1 MAQVRMT
8 ADALRASLSLP
19 KSALPMRA
27 NAATREALAQVR
39 VSRDGY
45 VRQLEARKG
54 RPTFVLHDGPPYAN
68 GNAHMGHLLNKTI
81 KDAINRH
88 AMLRGKRVVYIP
100 GWDCHGL
107 PIEHKALQSVDDPD
121 AARMRPWVVRPQARS
136 VALGALADQARDC
149 ERWGVAADWAAV
161 GAAAA
166 DPAAGGAEGA
176 SAGAAT
182 RGVWPGSYRTLDPA
196 YEGMQLRLLRSLI
209 ARGLVFRGLRP
220 VHWSPSSLTA
230 VAEAE
235 LEYADDHVSTAAWV
249 RFDLASLDHADAA
262 SLPPQLA
269 ETLAASANGG
279 SAGVSLAAWT
289 TTPWTLPA
297 NEALCVHPRLRYVA
311 AAVEA
316 DEGPLPRGHLL
327 VVAETRLAEVEEALW
342 PGADAEAPDG
352 ADSGAPAGAAARPRR
367 LRVVGSPFDGAALVG
382 ARCRHPL
389 AEADPDTYGPA
400 ARLPPVLAGGHV
412 TDESGS
418 GVVHTAPGHGAED
431 WQCVLESA
439 SPQLSGAAAAVEGGA
454 EGAVGAAW
462 LPADAARAGA
472 VRAMAAELVGLGP
485 SGAVNRVRC
494 PVDAAGRFTAEAG
507 WDLEGVDATTAGSQ
521 RVLEGLSSASCLL
534 ASAEHRHRYP
544 IDWRTKQ
551 PIMTRAT
558 WQWFASAEA
567 LHEAACAALDDVTMV
582 PPAGR
587 ARLEAAV
594 RGRKAWCISR
604 QRSWGVPIPVHY
616 AGGDGSAGEGSPEL
630 GDDVLAA
637 AEELVTRCGAGAWWT
652 AAADGALPA
661 AREDLRAMAREG
673 ALERGRDT
681 LDVWFD
687 SGASWLAAWA
697 GREGSEAELGRGDDA
712 ARALPVA
719 EPGAAA
725 GGSPLQGIRADVVFE
740 GSDQHRG
747 WFQSSLLTAVA
758 AAPEGSAPRAPFG
771 AVVTHGFVLDA
782 EGRKM
787 SKSLGNVVAPAELIE
802 ARDGA
807 PAGGQ
812 AAGAAGTP
820 AKGTASNGKPAKG
833 KPAKSKPAKG
843 KGRGRPA
850 ALDGG
855 LGADVVRQWAAATD
869 YTTDVVLA
877 EQPLA
882 SAADGVRRIR
892 NVSRFLLGAVTP
904 RAVRLWEGDGAW
916 SELAARLADDH
927 SGVDATAPLIE
938 AWAAAAPSADSLL
951 QLEPGAA
958 ARAPAGPLER
968 LVLHRLRRTAEA
980 ADDAIGSRF
989 STARA
994 VAELQSFLSN
1004 DVSALLV
1011 DASKDAL
1018 YAGLPAQWRRA
1029 SAQAAAWHVLR
1040 GVALLT
1046 SPITPFLADEVFQ
1059 ASALPVLCRG
1069 EAPELGG
1076 RDLARDPLAPG
1087 ATLVDAI
1094 TAMGPSGWEVAVPSC
1109 WRDDSLEAENRFGGV
1124 ELLRSLASHARE
1136 EARRAGAVRSDL
1148 ETAATVV
1155 VEEGSPLAEAAR
1167 WMAGQGAFTS
1177 GAQLAEAGGFDPAAY
1192 PGLEPLCDVLRVSEA
1207 TIAEVPSGTVA
1218 AAAREL
1224 GGFVAHIATDTA
1236 RHAGQAAVV
1245 VAAAPGRNW
1254 GARRLGQPVKDVV
1267 RLLLA
1272 KGADPEAGS
1281 EESWPPL
1288 HCAAF
1293 HGHVDVVR
1301 LLLDHGADILSY
1313 DKFDNPVLCLPAR
1326 AGRAEVV
1333 QLLVDRGADPFAT
1346 SHDGWNYV
1354 VDVARNGEVETC
1366 ERLLNRIADPVEY
1379 GENCQAALA
1388 ASSRAH
1394 RWEVVEMLL
1403 GRGIKVGH
1411 EFPAGNHAL
1420 RYAACQGRRDD
1431 VKLLLDL
1438 GAEPTLADEDG
1449 NTALLLASRNGHLE
1463 TVRLLLDR
1471 GGAVDSK
1478 DKRGN
1483 TALLRALSSRR
1494 PHVAR
1499 LLVERGANVHAKNA
1513 RGQSPLFLAAW
1524 FGDVESLRL
1533 LLLRSADVN
1542 VKCNLGITPLHAAVF
1557 HGFEEAIELLLYH
1570 GADVGAKSARGLT
1583 PADKTTNPNHLRL
1596 LADPERFLRWYRR
1609 GNLAMWW
1616 VAG

>member
-1 MAQVRMT
+1 M
-8 ADALRASLSLP
+8 
-19 KSALPMRA
+19 
-27 NAATREALAQVR
+27 
-39 VSRDGY
+39 
-45 VRQLEARKG
+45 
-54 RPTFVLHDGPPYAN
+54 
-68 GNAHMGHLLNKTI
+68 
-81 KDAINRH
+81 
-88 AMLRGKRVVYIP
+88 
-100 GWDCHGL
+100 
-107 PIEHKALQSVDDPD
+107 
-121 AARMRPWVVRPQARS
+121 
-136 VALGALADQARDC
+136 ALGALADQARDC

-279 SAGVSLAAWT
+279 LAGVSLAAWT

-342 PGADAEAPDG
+342 PGTDAEAPDGADSGAPAG

-462 LPADAARAGA
+462 LPADAARAAA

-697 GREGSEAELGRGDDA
+697 GREGSEAEVGRGDDA

-725 GGSPLQGIRADVVFE
+725 GGSPLRGIRADVVFE

-820 AKGTASNGKPAKG
+820 AKGKAANGKPAKG
-833 KPAKSKPAKG
+833 KGKGKPAKG

-904 RAVRLWEGDGAW
+904 RAVRLWEGDGVW

-1245 VAAAPGRNW
+1245 VAAAPGRKC
-1254 GARRLGQPVKDVV
+1254 ARCWRVDSSVPVAPDAALEVDHCV
-1267 RLLLA
+1267 CSR
-1272 KGADPEAGS
+1272 
-1281 EESWPPL
+1281 
-1288 HCAAF
+1288 CAA
-1293 HGHVDVVR
+1293 
-1301 LLLDHGADILSY
+1301 
-1313 DKFDNPVLCLPAR
+1313 VLR
-1326 AGRAEVV
+1326 
-1333 QLLVDRGADPFAT
+1333 
-1346 SHDGWNYV
+1346 H
-1354 VDVARNGEVETC
+1354 
-1366 ERLLNRIADPVEY
+1366 
-1379 GENCQAALA
+1379 
-1388 ASSRAH
+1388 
-1394 RWEVVEMLL
+1394 
-1403 GRGIKVGH
+1403 
-1411 EFPAGNHAL
+1411 
-1420 RYAACQGRRDD
+1420 
-1431 VKLLLDL
+1431 
-1438 GAEPTLADEDG
+1438 
-1449 NTALLLASRNGHLE
+1449 
-1463 TVRLLLDR
+1463 
-1471 GGAVDSK
+1471 
-1478 DKRGN
+1478 
-1483 TALLRALSSRR
+1483 
-1494 PHVAR
+1494 
-1499 LLVERGANVHAKNA
+1499 
-1513 RGQSPLFLAAW
+1513 
-1524 FGDVESLRL
+1524 
-1533 LLLRSADVN
+1533 
-1542 VKCNLGITPLHAAVF
+1542 
-1557 HGFEEAIELLLYH
+1557 
-1570 GADVGAKSARGLT
+1570 
-1583 PADKTTNPNHLRL
+1583 
-1596 LADPERFLRWYRR
+1596 
-1609 GNLAMWW
+1609 
-1616 VAG
+1616 